1 MDLHHQLRASK
12 AHALTLSYR
21 AVSKWSVRLNAM
33 RDSARPKAKPNCVG
47 CEAANLHQHLP
58 GYEPDALAVK
68 LQTNEN
74 GRIPRCCPG
83 LLLLPRQA
91 SAAGSLVSDEMW
103 TCAPGSHWVTR
114 FCGPLARLFALRTK
128 DEMVPAAGVAPA
140 PPRSQRGMLTV
151 TICRVFEMEP
161 PVRFALTCACLQDR
175 CLSRSATE
183 TWLSV
188 VLPSRLPGRLES
200 LPHTQ

>member
-103 TCAPGSHWVTR
+103 TCAPGLHWVMR
-114 FCGPLARLFALRTK
+114 CCRPLARLFALRTMMK
-128 DEMVPAAGVAPA
+128 MGFSVGSAPT
-140 PPRSQRGMLTV
+140 L
-151 TICRVFEMEP
+151 
-161 PVRFALTCACLQDR
+161 
-175 CLSRSATE
+175 
-183 TWLSV
+183 
-188 VLPSRLPGRLES
+188 S
-200 LPHTQ
+200 LPQREVLLLHYEKRLKWLPR